1 MIDLNHDK
9 LPDPV
14 ADYEELLAKHMEE
27 INGRLQELE
36 MLIHATKRQQQLQ
49 QEQQQQQK

>member
-27 INGRLQELE
+27 INDRLKELE
-36 MLIHATKRQQQLQ
+36 NLIYDTQSKHYD
-49 QEQQQQQK
+49 